1 MNLEIEN
8 KRQKN
13 IYKANELITKSRF
26 TLSAQQQKIVLYLIS
41 QINPFDD
48 EFKLYEFS
56 IKEFCEICNIN
67 TSSGRNYEMIKK
79 QIKAIADKSIWIELA
94 DGKETLLRWI
104 EKPYIDKEKGTVKI
118 KLDNDMKPFLLQLNS
133 NYTKYELY
141 FILHFK
147 SKYTIRLYE
156 YIKARHFD
164 ELQKYSF
171 EISLLELCERLDCKQ
186 YENEFKSFHTRVLK
200 PAVLEINQFSEK
212 NIEYELIKQ
221 GKKVIGIK
229 FNINTKD
236 VIERMKIYAQ
246 LESIYNEEQTK
257 LY

>member
-1 MNLEIEN
+1 M
-8 KRQKN
+8 
-13 IYKANELITKSRF
+13 
-26 TLSAQQQKIVLYLIS
+26 
-41 QINPFDD
+41 
-48 EFKLYEFS
+48 
-56 IKEFCEICNIN
+56 
-67 TSSGRNYEMIKK
+67 
-79 QIKAIADKSIWIELA
+79 
-94 DGKETLLRWI
+94 LR
-104 EKPYIDKEKGTVKI
+104 YA
-118 KLDNDMKPFLLQLNS
+118 
-133 NYTKYELY
+133 
-141 FILHFK
+141 
-147 SKYTIRLYE
+147 LYE

-221 GKKVIGIK
+221 GKKVIGIN